1 MVGPVPGESNVL
13 RATDGER
20 FVVSYKNNGFMGEL
34 LTAMIIRLMQY
45 ATLGDWD
52 SSLCDHLSSRKRVVC
67 VSKRSMCDLIQRQI
81 RQRRRWTTSDR
92 KRGCKNF
99 FDHYN
104 ATPSLEAT
112 IAQKRSVE
120 VRPDVFDCVCRL
132 LALINFWMAPLTCC
146 TIPNQVFSE
155 PPSVKVKKL
164 RQFQAMSL
172 YK

>member
-45 ATLGDWD
+45 ATFGDWD

-81 RQRRRWTTSDR
+81 WQWRRWTTSGR
-92 KRGCKNF
+92 KMSCKNF
-99 FDHYN
+99 ADHYN
-104 ATPSLEAT
+104 ASPRSKRRLSRSEALKSDLIVWLCLRVT
-112 IAQKRSVE
+112 RSYKFLNC
-120 VRPDVFDCVCRL
+120 PADL
-132 LALINFWMAPLTCC
+132 LHD
-146 TIPNQVFSE
+146 S
-155 PPSVKVKKL
+155 
-164 RQFQAMSL
+164 
-172 YK
+172 